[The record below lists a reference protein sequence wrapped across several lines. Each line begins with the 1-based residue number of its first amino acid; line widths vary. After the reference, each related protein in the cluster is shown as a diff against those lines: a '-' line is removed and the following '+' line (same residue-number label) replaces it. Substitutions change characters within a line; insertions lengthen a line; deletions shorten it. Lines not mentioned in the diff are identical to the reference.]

1 MDAKIVCFFII
12 ITVLTDLLK
21 RKIMEELVFWL
32 SFLYQDRVL
41 MMMVLTVAM
50 VVITFAVTIY
60 YSAVKVCF
68 HQLVY
73 VYSRCSRMNA
83 DVLFAQSLNGSGSKS
98 AAYHFFHSV
107 FCQELCHYAMSV
119 SG

>member
-21 RKIMEELVFWL
+21 RKIMEELVFGL

-50 VVITFAVTIY
+50 IVITFAVTIY
-60 YSAVKVCF
+60 YSAIKVCF

-107 FCQELCHYAMSV
+107 YAKNSAITPCP
-119 SG
+119 

>member
-21 RKIMEELVFWL
+21 REIMEELVFGL

-41 MMMVLTVAM
+41 MMMVITVAM
-50 VVITFAVTIY
+50 IVITFAVTIY

-73 VYSRCSRMNA
+73 VDSRCSRMNA

-107 FCQELCHYAMSV
+107 FCQKLSHYAMSV